1 MQALDE
7 GRLRGAATFL
17 ATLGT
22 GIATYIVI
30 ADSGGG
36 SPTCLSGGSG
46 CQTVADSS
54 YSHVLGV
61 NIAVFGV
68 IAYLVLL
75 GAALARGDA
84 ARMIGFAVS
93 LGGLGYSLY
102 LTYLELFR
110 IEAVC
115 EWCVGSAIVMTLLF
129 LVNALRMLGHVGRPG

>member
-1 MQALDE
+1 VQALDE

-93 LGGLGYSLY
+93 LGGFGYSVY
-102 LTYLELFR
+102 LTYLELFQ

-115 EWCVGSAIVMTLLF
+115 QWCVGSAIAMTLLF
-129 LVNALRMLGHVGRPG
+129 AVNTVRMLRYVGRPA

>member
-1 MQALDE
+1 MPALDE
-7 GRLRGAATFL
+7 GRLRGVGTFL
-17 ATLGT
+17 ATIGI

-36 SPTCLSGGSG
+36 SPVCLGGGHG
-46 CQTVADSS
+46 CETVAASS

-61 NIAVFGV
+61 NIAVFGIV
-68 IAYLVLL
+68 AYVVLL

-93 LGGLGYSLY
+93 LGGFGYSVY
-102 LTYLELFR
+102 LTYLELFQ

-115 EWCVGSAIVMTLLF
+115 QWCVGSAIVMTLLF
-129 LVNALRMLGHVGRPG
+129 VVNTLRMLGHVGRPG

>member
-1 MQALDE
+1 MHTLDE

-36 SPTCLSGGSG
+36 SPACVGGSHG
-46 CQTVADSS
+46 CETVASSS
-54 YSHVLGV
+54 YSHLLGV
-61 NIAVFGV
+61 NIAVFGIV
-68 IAYLVLL
+68 AYLILL

-93 LGGLGYSLY
+93 LGGFGYSVY
-102 LTYLELFR
+102 LTYLELFQ

-115 EWCVGSAIVMTLLF
+115 QWCVGSAIAMTLLF
-129 LVNALRMLGHVGRPG
+129 AVNTLRMLRYVGRPG